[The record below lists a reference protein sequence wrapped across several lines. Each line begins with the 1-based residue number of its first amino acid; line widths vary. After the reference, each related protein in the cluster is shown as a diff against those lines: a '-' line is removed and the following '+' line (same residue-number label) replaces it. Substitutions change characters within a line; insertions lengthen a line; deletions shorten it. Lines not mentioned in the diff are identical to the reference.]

1 MSQMLKSSGAVAA
14 ATLLSRILGLFRDI
28 AYGQLMG
35 VELVASAF
43 TYAYTIPN
51 LFRRLLGEGVLTAAF
66 IPHFKE
72 KEKLEGDAAMWK
84 TANAVMSALV
94 LVSGTVVL
102 LMMGVAS
109 LLIASGWFK
118 VRDTL
123 MLDLLRVMSPY
134 LLMVCIAAV
143 SVGMLNARG
152 YFFIPA
158 LGSCM
163 LNLAMIGSVVW
174 IAPRMG
180 DTLDKQVFG
189 VAIGVVI
196 AGVAQALFQWP
207 LLRKEGFRWH
217 WINPWK
223 SESVRFIVRKMIPG
237 IIGVAAFQINVL
249 VSQGLGWIVAD
260 HIVSSFGFAV
270 RLMEFPQGLFGV
282 SMATYLLPTLSGLAM
297 DKKFPEFRTTLRD
310 GLGYVFFGNILAS
323 VLLIVLAEPIV
334 RLLFER
340 GNFDALGTERV
351 ANALRFLG
359 PSLIAYSTVNILAR
373 AFYALGDTKTPTRI
387 SMACLLLNLILT
399 GLFVWSLEQSGLS
412 LANSITSYANALLLL
427 FALRKKLAQLGMSAL
442 RKSLIIQ
449 GLGGVG
455 AAAVAW
461 CGLRLWEQ
469 QWGHGSF
476 GLRAGAVFAPAVAA
490 GILYVVV
497 AYLGKCPYAREI
509 ISTTFSK
516 ITRRLPAAKLPD
528 VA

>member
-1 MSQMLKSSGAVAA
+1 MLKSSGAVAA

-28 AYGQLMG
+28 AYGKLMG

-43 TYAYTIPN
+43 AYAYTIPN

-72 KEKLEGDAAMWK
+72 KEKLEGEAEMWK
-84 TANAVMSALV
+84 TANAVLSALI
-94 LVSGTVVL
+94 LVSGAVVL

-134 LLMVCIAAV
+134 LVMVCIAAV
-143 SVGMLNARG
+143 SVGMLNSRG

-163 LNLAMIGSVVW
+163 LNLAMIASVLW
-174 IAPRMG
+174 LAPRMG
-180 DTLDKQVFG
+180 PTLDKQVFG

-196 AGVAQALFQWP
+196 AGIAQALFQWP
-207 LLRKEGFRWH
+207 LLRKEGFRWR
-217 WINPWK
+217 WVAPWK
-223 SESVRFIVRKMIPG
+223 NESVRFVVRKMIPG
-237 IIGVAAFQINVL
+237 TLGVAAFQINVL
-249 VSQGLGWIVAD
+249 ISQGLGWMVAD

-282 SMATYLLPTLSGLAM
+282 SMATYLLPTLSNLAT
-297 DKKFPEFRTTLRD
+297 DKKYPEFKTTLRD
-310 GLGYVFFGNILAS
+310 GLGYVFFGNVVASILLV
-323 VLLIVLAEPIV
+323 VLSEPIV

-340 GNFDALGTERV
+340 GKFDALATERV
-351 ANALRFLG
+351 AEALRFLA

-387 SMACLLLNLILT
+387 SMACLLLNLFLT
-399 GLFVWSLEQSGLS
+399 TLFVWSLQQAGMG
-412 LANSITSYANALLLL
+412 LANSITSYTNALLLL
-427 FALRKKLAQLGMSAL
+427 FALRKKLARLEMSAL
-442 RKSLIIQ
+442 KKSILIQ
-449 GLGGVG
+449 GASGVC
-455 AAAVAW
+455 AAMVAW
-461 CGLRLWEQ
+461 FGLRFWEN

-476 GLRAGAVFAPAVAA
+476 VLKAGAVFAPALAA
-490 GILYVVV
+490 GAIYVGI
-497 AYLGKCPYAREI
+497 ATMARCPYAREMV
-509 ISTTFSK
+509 STAFNKTAGRLAG
-516 ITRRLPAAKLPD
+516 RRA
-528 VA
+528 